1 MIITIV
7 SWGGHGDIRPYVALA
22 LGLKNAGYVVRFITT
37 SDHEEFVSSYGF
49 SLKTIDCENFNF
61 VEQQSG
67 NNPFHIIDAQKLTLN
82 PVEGSYLNKL
92 WDACK
97 DAEAIIFNAYGF
109 IAYYIAEK
117 LDIPCYAACTQPHH
131 PTYAFPNP
139 YMPII
144 QPLVG
149 LYNKLSYY
157 LFDQFLW
164 QVVRQPI
171 NQYRQETLNLSTLPF
186 WSGITKR
193 MHQKKLPF
201 LYSYSPSILPKP
213 SDWPDWAYV
222 TGYWFLDRHADWQP
236 PADLVEFLAAGTPPI
251 YIEIR
256 HPEVTKEMILDVLKQ
271 TGQRAIVRGMGF
283 KETDARDLV
292 HQVFPVESIP
302 HDWLFPQ
309 MSAIVHHGGVGTTMS
324 SSRAG
329 VPMVIVPL
337 EGDHFLCAY
346 KVAKLGIGTRPILQK
361 QISAASIA
369 KAIKVA
375 VSDKHMQ
382 EQAVMMGENL
392 RAENGVNSAIEILH
406 HYFQSHT

>member
-1 MIITIV
+1 MMITIV

-22 LGLKNAGYVVRFITT
+22 LGLKNAGYLVRFVTT
-37 SDHEEFVSSYGF
+37 PNHEEFISSYGF
-49 SLKTIDCENFNF
+49 PVKTIYCENFEF
-61 VEQQSG
+61 VEQQPG

-82 PVEGSYLNKL
+82 PLKGSYLNKL

-97 DAEAIIFNAYGF
+97 DAEAIIFNSYGF
-109 IAYYIAEK
+109 TAFDIAEK
-117 LDIPCYAACTQPHH
+117 LNIPCYAACVQPHH
-131 PTYAFPNP
+131 PTVAFPNP

-144 QPLVG
+144 QPLIG
-149 LYNKLSYY
+149 LYNRLSYDF
-157 LFDQFLW
+157 FDQFLW
-164 QVVRQPI
+164 QAVRHPI
-171 NQYRQETLNLSTLPF
+171 NQWRQETLNLPALPF

-201 LYSYSPSILPKP
+201 LYSYSPSLLPKP
-213 SDWPDWAYV
+213 SDWPEWVDV
-222 TGYWFLDRHADWQP
+222 TGYWFLDRPADWQP
-236 PADLVEFLAAGTPPI
+236 PTDLVEFLAAGTPPI

-283 KETDARDLV
+283 NETDARELA
-292 HQVFPVESIP
+292 HQVFIVESIP

-309 MSAIVHHGGVGTTMS
+309 MATIVHHGGVGTTMS
-324 SSRAG
+324 SLRAG

-346 KVAKLGIGTRPILQK
+346 KVVKLGIGTQPILQK
-361 QISAASIA
+361 QISSATIA

-375 VSDKHMQ
+375 ISDKNMQ
-382 EQAVMMGENL
+382 VKAAAIGEKL
-392 RAENGVNSAIEILH
+392 RVENGVNSAIKILH
-406 HYFQSHT
+406 HYFQFHN